1 MCRLEFLKAR
11 PGYLPESMCGN
22 LFIVQITQNGQA
34 FCSWNQYPKDSFM
47 LYNKILCGRS
57 MTKEFPLSWAYS
69 CELH

>member
-34 FCSWNQYPKDSFM
+34 FYSWNQYPKDSFM
-47 LYNKILCGRS
+47 LYNLCGEKYDQRVS
-57 MTKEFPLSWAYS
+57 SKLG
-69 CELH
+69 LLL